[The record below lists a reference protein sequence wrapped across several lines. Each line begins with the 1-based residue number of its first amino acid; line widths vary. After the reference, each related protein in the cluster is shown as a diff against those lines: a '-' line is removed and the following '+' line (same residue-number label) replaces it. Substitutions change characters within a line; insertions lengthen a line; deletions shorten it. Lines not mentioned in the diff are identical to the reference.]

1 MRTTPLT
8 NLKFQNSDC
17 KVIRGFL
24 QAHYEEIVK
33 PANVIQIWIVPT
45 VWYVWFF
52 IFIPFDIWISNFQGM
67 SLMLLLMVIK
77 KCYSL

>member
-17 KVIRGFL
+17 KVIHGLL
-24 QAHYEEIVK
+24 QAHNEEIVK
-33 PANVIQIWIVPT
+33 PANMIQIWIVPT

-52 IFIPFDIWISNFQGM
+52 ILIPFDIWISNFQGM